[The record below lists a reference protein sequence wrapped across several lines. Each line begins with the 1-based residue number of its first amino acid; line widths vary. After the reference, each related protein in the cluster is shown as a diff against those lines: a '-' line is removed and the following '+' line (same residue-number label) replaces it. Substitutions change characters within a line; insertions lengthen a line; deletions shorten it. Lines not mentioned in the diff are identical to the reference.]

1 MQSNKLVDIS
11 RLTGVNSKSKRK
23 MRKFFVRGA
32 PMKAH
37 AYPADAIRRERIGF
51 ALALIAYS
59 QNITDKGERDCVL
72 ALSKTLFE
80 NVDGEPLSEGQIR
93 RFMSSM
99 PNLPGFAREY
109 FREAFDG
116 AQAS

>member
-1 MQSNKLVDIS
+1 
-11 RLTGVNSKSKRK
+11 
-23 MRKFFVRGA
+23 
-32 PMKAH
+32 MKAH

-72 ALSKTLFE
+72 ALSKTLFD
-80 NVDGEPLSEGQIR
+80 NVNGEPLTEGQIY
-93 RFMSSM
+93 RFMAAM
-99 PNLPGFAREY
+99 PNLPDFAREY
-109 FREAFDG
+109 FASHIDG